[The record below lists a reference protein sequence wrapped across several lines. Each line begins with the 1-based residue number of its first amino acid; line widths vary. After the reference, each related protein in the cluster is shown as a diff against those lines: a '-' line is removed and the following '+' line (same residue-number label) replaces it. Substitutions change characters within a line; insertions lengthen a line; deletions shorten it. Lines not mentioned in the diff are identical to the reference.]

1 LSATIL
7 EDQLLER
14 SAETFYR
21 FGMKLLGAFFVLLCA
36 GCPNQAKNDSVQFMN
51 AGNKAAGAKQFEV
64 AVQEYQK
71 AVDKYSDNHS
81 AWYGMG
87 GAQAARGEWDK
98 ASDAFARAVQIAD
111 NQPMYQMWYGISL
124 FEKAAK
130 QAKDDQARKENKKP
144 EEVQVDLG
152 VVNFDKAQQHLQEA
166 VKLNGDMWRAHY
178 YLGKIYRAQDKPK
191 EAATELSK
199 AIQGDPRQS
208 APYVALGELYRKWDY
223 TDEAI
228 KITSQ
233 GVVNVPG
240 SNEVSDIW
248 YVLGMGYDD
257 KNNWDKAIEAFD
269 KAIESKRDNHKA
281 KFQRGQAYFKKG
293 DMTHAK
299 RDLEEFSK
307 SGGASLEF
315 AKQQAQKMLMD
326 IAAKSMSTDKPPEQK
341 LSPEQLM
348 KQEKAAQDAAKK
360 GKKK

>member
-1 LSATIL
+1 
-7 EDQLLER
+7 
-14 SAETFYR
+14 
-21 FGMKLLGAFFVLLCA
+21 MKLLGAFVVALLCA
-36 GCPNQAKNDSVQFMN
+36 GCPNQAKNDSVTFMN

-71 AVDKYSDNHS
+71 AVDKYSDNHA

-87 GAQAARGEWDK
+87 GAQAQRGEWDK
-98 ASDAFARAVQIAD
+98 AADAFARAVQIAD

-124 FEKAAK
+124 FEKAKK
-130 QAKDDQARKENKKP
+130 QAREDQARKENKKP
-144 EEVQVDLG
+144 EEVQVDLST
-152 VVNFDKAQQHLQEA
+152 VSFDKSQQHLSEA
-166 VKLNGDMWRAHY
+166 IKLNADMWRAHY
-178 YLGKIYRAQDKPK
+178 YLGQIYRAQDKAK
-191 EAATELSK
+191 DAATEFSK
-199 AIQGDPRQS
+199 ALQADPRQS
-208 APYVALGELYRKWDY
+208 APYIALGELYRKWDY

-257 KNNWDKAIEAFD
+257 KNNWDKAIESFD

-293 DMTHAK
+293 DFTHAK

-326 IAAKSMSTDKPPEQK
+326 IAAKSMTNEKPPEPK

-360 GKKK
+360 KGKK